1 MTRKIPTM
9 RFWTCLPLPLLLVV
23 TCAEQ
28 AKSDDQPVVSGT
40 ALVRLIDQADIPA
53 EAAGVLRRVLVG
65 EGAAVSA
72 GDLLAELD
80 LEETEMS
87 LERTRLEL
95 TAAEKLAEST
105 AAQRQAQTAL
115 EESKSDLERAR
126 VEQAIARRRAQSDL
140 ALQLTRAVLP
150 VAEGEFERAVTAR
163 RNQRDAVSQTEFEQL
178 KLAVDKARIE
188 VRQAELDREINQ
200 LLSTS
205 RDHEVSGLQ
214 SAVNRR
220 QAALDI
226 ALEEHDHA
234 QIVQKLKSNAVANAE
249 REVRRRQLRSPI
261 DGILVRRHAHPGEW
275 VAPGVPVFRV
285 INLDRLRVE
294 TFYPIRQAAGLA
306 VGMRVEFQGQDGGA
320 EDSAPRGEIQ
330 FISPEVDPVTS
341 QVLVWAVF
349 NNTEAAVRLRPGQ
362 RGTLRV
368 IGLHGGK
375 AGGRIP

>member
-1 MTRKIPTM
+1 MPRKILTM
-9 RFWTCLPLPLLLVV
+9 RLWKCLPLPILIVLICP
-23 TCAEQ
+23 TP
-28 AKSDDQPVVSGT
+28 AKPDDQPIVSGT
-40 ALVRLIDQADIPA
+40 ALVRLIDQADIPS
-53 EAAGVLRRVLVG
+53 EAAGVLRRMLVR
-65 EGAAVSA
+65 EGVAVA
-72 GDLLAELD
+72 QGDLLAELD
-80 LEETEMS
+80 LEEAEMS

-105 AAQRQAQTAL
+105 ASQRQSQTAL

-163 RNQRDAVSQTEFEQL
+163 RNQRDSVSQTEFEQL

-188 VRQAELDREINQ
+188 VRQAELDREIHQ

-220 QAALDI
+220 QALVDI

-234 QIVQKLKSNAVANAE
+234 QIVRKLKVNAVANAE

-261 DGILVRRHAHPGEW
+261 DGILVRRHVHPGEW

-294 TFYPIRQAAGLA
+294 TFYPTRQAAALA
-306 VGMRVEFQGQDGGA
+306 VGMRVEFRAQDGGSD
-320 EDSAPRGEIQ
+320 EPAPPGEIQ
-330 FISPEVDPVTS
+330 FISPEVDPVTG

-349 NNTEAAVRLRPGQ
+349 DNAAPGSRLRPGQ

-368 IGLHGGK
+368 IGLDAPKGE
-375 AGGRIP
+375 GRVP